1 MPCPST
7 QDLHQSFAKH
17 TVKFEVHTH
26 TKKHKKT
33 KKNTIYVKYTHTH
46 KKNNTKKLMIYLQ
59 FMEMNEMSTADDE
72 LNLNCLSLGVLTPMF
87 MALYFVPAVGE
98 TGQSIVPYT
107 GAPCTQGS
115 PKQISH
121 HVLLWCASLPSHRDG
136 SSSLCL
142 DSVHWCE

>member
-1 MPCPST
+1 MPCPSN

-26 TKKHKKT
+26 T
-33 KKNTIYVKYTHTH
+33 HTH
-46 KKNNTKKLMIYLQ
+46 KKYMRHTHTHTNTICPQ